1 MPFNKLKHMKTLL
14 VDDDEFVRD
23 SLRLLFESR
32 GCYLLAVETAE
43 DGMKALA
50 KEAFDVIITDYKLPG
65 MDGLEFCRRIR
76 SDHPRALRILI
87 TAYGSR
93 AVEEEASA
101 AGIEEL
107 IEKPITSDAIRS
119 SLFRLMGG
127 TSHPAG

>member
-50 KEAFDVIITDYKLPG
+50 KEDFDVIITDYKLPG
-65 MDGLEFCRRIR
+65 IDGLEFCRKIR
-76 SDHPRALRILI
+76 SDHPRALKILI

-127 TSHPAG
+127 TGHPAG